1 MDELRWTLLILGA
14 LIIAGVYGY
23 GRLQDWRKDGAPWK
37 RSSQRREPFANE
49 ADTDLPGA
57 DPLLDDTV
65 DDDIV
70 GPARIVSATDE
81 SEPVVSA
88 GEPEVSAADDTSAAA
103 ATESEPE
110 LVDGPVADS
119 AGGEKVVV
127 LTVMAPK
134 NTHFSAQ
141 DLVRVL
147 ESSGLRL
154 TDQGVLRRGLDTG
167 EGTVALFT
175 AANIVEPGTFDPE
188 TLETATTP
196 GIALIMQLP
205 GPFDGLATFEQ
216 MLTTAQRTA
225 EQLGGLV
232 LDGRRCDLTT
242 QSIEHIREE
251 LLEYR
256 RRAHLASRRG
266 A

>member
-14 LIIAGVYGY
+14 LIVAGVYGY
-23 GRLQDWRKDGAPWK
+23 SRLQDWRKDGTPWK

-49 ADTDLPGA
+49 AEPDLSGP
-57 DPLLDDTV
+57 DPLLDDPE
-65 DDDIV
+65 DNDIV
-70 GPARIVSATDE
+70 GPARVVSATEEPE
-81 SEPVVSA
+81 SVVPA
-88 GEPEVSAADDTSAAA
+88 GEPEISATDDASVE

-110 LVDGPVADS
+110 VAGNQVADS
-119 AGGEKVVV
+119 AGGDKVVV

-134 NTHFSAQ
+134 GTRFSAQ

-147 ESSGLRL
+147 QSSGLRL
-154 TDQGVLRRGLDTG
+154 TEQGVLRRGLDTG
-167 EGTVALFT
+167 QGTVALFT
-175 AANIVEPGTFDPE
+175 AANIVEPGTFDPDS
-188 TLETATTP
+188 LETATTP

-225 EQLGGLV
+225 EQLGGVV